1 MTASAS
7 KPTDRYDRFSDK
19 DRPPD
24 NRNPGQRDR
33 DRILFTTAFRR
44 LAGVTQVFASDE
56 GHVFHN
62 RLTHSLEV
70 AQVGRRL
77 AEKIANEQ
85 KSLCDKAGGID
96 ADVVEA
102 ACMAH
107 DLGHPPFGHTAEK
120 TLDELARHGA
130 DHAPGT
136 EPIGDLA
143 DGFEGN
149 PQSFRIVTKLAFR
162 SKDTCGLNLT
172 RATLNAMLK
181 YPWMRGTAG
190 KKYRK
195 WGAYQSEE
203 DEFKFARAL
212 NPAADEKQS
221 AEASIMDWADDITYS
236 VHDLEDFYRARLIP
250 LHILVS
256 DKNERQ
262 RFYAAAAARLK
273 TQEAM
278 GDAGF
283 EQHVKAFDPFLD
295 SVPLSES
302 YKGTQDQ
309 RSALRT
315 FTAGLIGRYVKAST
329 LVEESSIVG
338 LEIPA
343 GFKRE
348 VRMLKQLTRHYV
360 IDNPALAT
368 QQYGQRRMIKDL
380 FAIYREVTGDEEY
393 WHVLPASSREQV
405 EVVFAEVTNAR
416 DRERALTRI
425 VVDLIAGMTER
436 HAVDMHH
443 RLTGVSLGSVLE
455 HIGRY

>member
-1 MTASAS
+1 MATSSS
-7 KPTDRYDRFSDK
+7 KPPERYDRLSVI
-19 DRPPD
+19 DRPADSRSPA
-24 NRNPGQRDR
+24 QRDR

-44 LAGVTQVFASDE
+44 LAGVTQVFAAEE

-77 AEKIANEQ
+77 AEKLSKEHRA
-85 KSLCDKAGGID
+85 LCDKSGGVD
-96 ADVVEA
+96 PDVVES

-107 DLGHPPFGHTAEK
+107 DLGHPPFGHVAEV

-130 DHAPGT
+130 DHAQGT

-162 SKDTCGLNLT
+162 STQTVGLNLT
-172 RATLNAMLK
+172 RATLNAILK

-195 WGAYQSEE
+195 WGAYQTEE
-203 DEFKFARAL
+203 DQFRFARAL
-212 NPAADEKQS
+212 NLPGDEHQSIEAA
-221 AEASIMDWADDITYS
+221 IMDWADDITYS

-256 DKNERQ
+256 DRNERQ
-262 RFYAAAAARLK
+262 RFYTATEGRLSR
-273 TQEAM
+273 QEAM
-278 GDAGF
+278 KSADF
-283 EQHVKAFDPFLD
+283 EQHVRAFDPFLD

-302 YKGTQDQ
+302 YKATQDQ
-309 RSALRT
+309 RSALRS
-315 FTAGLIGRYVKAST
+315 FTAGLIARYVTNTK
-329 LVEESSIVG
+329 LVEKSEG
-338 LEIPA
+338 TLLEIAA

-348 VRMLKQLTRHYV
+348 VKMLKQLTWHYV

-368 QQYGQRRMIKDL
+368 QQYGQRRIIKEL
-380 FAIYREVTGDEEY
+380 FKIFREVAGSDDY
-393 WHVLPASSREQV
+393 RHVLPASSREQV
-405 EVVFAEVTNAR
+405 ESLDAVASSSE
-416 DRERALTRI
+416 RERNVTRI
-425 VVDLIAGMTER
+425 VVDLIASMTEK
-436 HAVDMHH
+436 HALGMHH
-443 RLTGVSLGSVLE
+443 RLTGVSLGSALDQV
-455 HIGRY
+455 GRY

>member
-1 MTASAS
+1 
-7 KPTDRYDRFSDK
+7 
-19 DRPPD
+19 
-24 NRNPGQRDR
+24 
-33 DRILFTTAFRR
+33 
-44 LAGVTQVFASDE
+44 
-56 GHVFHN
+56 
-62 RLTHSLEV
+62 
-70 AQVGRRL
+70 
-77 AEKIANEQ
+77 
-85 KSLCDKAGGID
+85 
-96 ADVVEA
+96 
-102 ACMAH
+102 MAH

-136 EPIGDLA
+136 EAVGDLP

-172 RATLNAMLK
+172 RATLNALLK

-203 DEFKFARAL
+203 PEFKFAREL
-212 NPAADEKQS
+212 NPVGDEKQS
-221 AEASIMDWADDITYS
+221 VEASIMDWADDITYS

-250 LHILVS
+250 LHSLVS
-256 DKNERQ
+256 DRNERE
-262 RFYAAAAARLK
+262 RFYVATSARLK
-273 TQEAM
+273 NQEAM
-278 GDAGF
+278 AAADF

-295 SVPLSES
+295 SVPLSEA

-315 FTAGLIGRYVKAST
+315 FTAGLIGRYVRQT
-329 LVEESSIVG
+329 VLVDDSAVVR
-338 LEIPA
+338 LDIPQ

-348 VRMLKQLTRHYV
+348 VRMLKQLTWHYV
-360 IDNPALAT
+360 IDNPALAS
-368 QQYGQRRMIKDL
+368 QQFGQRRMIKDL
-380 FAIYREVTGDEEY
+380 FTIYRDVAGDEEH
-393 WHVLPASSREQV
+393 WHVLPASSCEQV
-405 EVVFAEVTNAR
+405 AAVFAEVTNSR
-416 DRERALTRI
+416 ERERALTRI

-436 HAVDMHH
+436 HVVDMHR
-443 RLTGVSLGSVLE
+443 RLTGVSLGSALE